1 MNPKI
6 NLLNSN
12 LTKYREEIVNHALY
26 KKLNSVK
33 DIAVMMEHH
42 VYAVWDFMSLL
53 KALQSL
59 LTCTTSP
66 WKPVGDGKIRQL
78 VNSIVLEEES
88 DVDKENNPLS
98 HYEMYIDAMK
108 QCGANTS
115 AIESFVSNVSA
126 TNIPSVNDGVDAF
139 LKTTFDVIESNET
152 HKIASAFTFGREDLI
167 PDMFTAIVNEYN
179 KENKLDKF
187 VYYLERHIELD
198 GGEHGPLA
206 LELISNL
213 CGDDDNKWREVE
225 ETAIACL
232 IARKKLWDSILTCL
246 LYTSPSPRD

>member
-1 MNPKI
+1 MNQKI
-6 NLLNSN
+6 NILNSN

-26 KKLNSVK
+26 KKLNSVE
-33 DIAVMMEHH
+33 DIAVMMEYH

-115 AIESFVSNVSA
+115 AIESFVANVSSI
-126 TNIPSVNDGVDAF
+126 NIPSVNDGVDAF
-139 LKTTFDVIESNET
+139 LNTTFDVIDSNET

-167 PDMFTAIVNEYN
+167 PDMFAAIVNEYN
-179 KENKLDKF
+179 TENNLDKF

-213 CGDDDNKWREVE
+213 CGDDDNKWKEVE

-232 IARKKLWDSILTCL
+232 VARKKLWDSILENL
-246 LYTSPSPRD
+246 S

>member
-6 NLLNSN
+6 NILNSN

-26 KKLNSVK
+26 KKLNSVE
-33 DIAVMMEHH
+33 DIAVMMEYH

-88 DVDKENNPLS
+88 DIDKENNPLS

-115 AIESFVSNVSA
+115 AIESFVSNVS
-126 TNIPSVNDGVDAF
+126 TINIPSVNDGVDAF

-179 KENKLDKF
+179 TENNLDKF

-213 CGDDDNKWREVE
+213 CGDDDNKWKEVE

-232 IARKKLWDSILTCL
+232 VARKKLWDSILADL
-246 LYTSPSPRD
+246 N

>member
-6 NLLNSN
+6 HILNSN

-26 KKLNSVK
+26 KKLNSVE
-33 DIAVMMEHH
+33 DIAVMMEYH

-88 DVDKENNPLS
+88 DIDKENNPLS

-126 TNIPSVNDGVDAF
+126 TNIPSVNDGVNAF
-139 LKTTFDVIESNET
+139 LKTTFGVIESNET

-179 KENKLDKF
+179 TANNLDKF

-213 CGDDDNKWREVE
+213 CGDDDNKWKEVE

-232 IARKKLWDSILTCL
+232 VARKKLWDSILANL
-246 LYTSPSPRD
+246 N

>member
-6 NLLNSN
+6 NILNSN

-26 KKLNSVK
+26 KKLNSVE
-33 DIAVMMEHH
+33 DIAVMMEYH

-115 AIESFVSNVSA
+115 AIESFVANVSA
-126 TNIPSVNDGVDAF
+126 TNIPSVNEGVDAF

-167 PDMFTAIVNEYN
+167 PDMFTAIVDEYN
-179 KENKLDKF
+179 TENNLDKF

-213 CGDDDNKWREVE
+213 CGDDDDKWREVE

-232 IARKKLWDSILTCL
+232 VARKKLWDSILANL
-246 LYTSPSPRD
+246 N

>member
-6 NLLNSN
+6 NILNSN

-26 KKLNSVK
+26 KKLNSVE
-33 DIAVMMEHH
+33 DIAVMMEYH

-115 AIESFVSNVSA
+115 AIESFVANVSSI
-126 TNIPSVNDGVDAF
+126 NIPSVNDGVDAF
-139 LKTTFDVIESNET
+139 LNTTFDVIDSNET

-179 KENKLDKF
+179 TENNLDKF

-213 CGDDDNKWREVE
+213 CGDDDNKWKEVE

-232 IARKKLWDSILTCL
+232 VARKKLWDSILENL
-246 LYTSPSPRD
+246 S

>member
-6 NLLNSN
+6 NILNSN

-26 KKLNSVK
+26 KKLNSVE
-33 DIAVMMEHH
+33 DIAVMMEYH

-115 AIESFVSNVSA
+115 AIESFVANVSA

-139 LKTTFDVIESNET
+139 LNTTFDVIDSNET

-179 KENKLDKF
+179 TENNLDKF

-213 CGDDDNKWREVE
+213 CGDDDNKWKEVE

-232 IARKKLWDSILTCL
+232 VARKKLWDSILENL
-246 LYTSPSPRD
+246 S

>member
-12 LTKYREEIVNHALY
+12 LTKYREEIVNHPLY
-26 KKLNSVK
+26 KKLNSVE

-115 AIESFVSNVSA
+115 AIESFVSNVST
-126 TNIPSVNDGVDAF
+126 TNMPSVNDGVDAF

-179 KENKLDKF
+179 TENNLDKF

-213 CGDDDNKWREVE
+213 CGDDDDKWREVE

-232 IARKKLWDSILTCL
+232 VARKKLWDSILADL
-246 LYTSPSPRD
+246 N

>member
-6 NLLNSN
+6 KILNSN
-12 LTKYREEIVNHALY
+12 LTKYRKEIVNHALY
-26 KKLNSVK
+26 KKLNSVE
-33 DIAVMMEHH
+33 DIAVMMEYH

-115 AIESFVSNVSA
+115 AIESFVANVSA

-139 LKTTFDVIESNET
+139 LKTTFDVIDSNET

-179 KENKLDKF
+179 TENNLDKF

-213 CGDDDNKWREVE
+213 CGDDDNKWKEVE

-232 IARKKLWDSILTCL
+232 VARKKLWDSILANL
-246 LYTSPSPRD
+246 N

>member
-1 MNPKI
+1 MNLKI
-6 NLLNSN
+6 QILNSN
-12 LTKYREEIVNHALY
+12 LTKYREEIVNHNLY
-26 KKLNSVK
+26 KKLNSVE
-33 DIAVMMEHH
+33 DIAVMMEYH

-88 DVDKENNPLS
+88 DIDKENNPLS

-126 TNIPSVNDGVDAF
+126 TNIPLVNDGVDAF

-179 KENKLDKF
+179 TENNLDKF

-213 CGDDDNKWREVE
+213 CGDDDNKWKEVE

-232 IARKKLWDSILTCL
+232 VARKKLWDSILADL
-246 LYTSPSPRD
+246 N

>member
-12 LTKYREEIVNHALY
+12 LTKYREEIVNHPLY
-26 KKLNSVK
+26 KKLNSVE
-33 DIAVMMEHH
+33 DIAVMMQHH

-115 AIESFVSNVSA
+115 AIENFVSNVS
-126 TNIPSVNDGVDAF
+126 TTSIPSVNDGVDAF

-179 KENKLDKF
+179 TENNLDKF

-213 CGDDDNKWREVE
+213 CGDDDDKWREVE

-232 IARKKLWDSILTCL
+232 VARKKLWDSILADL
-246 LYTSPSPRD
+246 N

>member
-6 NLLNSN
+6 NILNSN

-26 KKLNSVK
+26 KKLNSVE
-33 DIAVMMEHH
+33 DIAVMMEYH

-115 AIESFVSNVSA
+115 TIDSFVANVSA

-179 KENKLDKF
+179 TVNNLDKF

-213 CGDDDNKWREVE
+213 CGDDDNKWKEVE

-232 IARKKLWDSILTCL
+232 VARKKLWDSILANL
-246 LYTSPSPRD
+246 N

>member
-12 LTKYREEIVNHALY
+12 LTKYRKEIVNHPLY
-26 KKLNSVK
+26 KKLNSVE

-115 AIESFVSNVSA
+115 AIESFVSNVST

-179 KENKLDKF
+179 TENNLDKF

-213 CGDDDNKWREVE
+213 CGDDDDKWREVE

-232 IARKKLWDSILTCL
+232 VARKKLWDSILADL
-246 LYTSPSPRD
+246 N

>member
-26 KKLNSVK
+26 KKLNSVE

-115 AIESFVSNVSA
+115 AIESFVSNVST
-126 TNIPSVNDGVDAF
+126 TNMPSVNDGVDAF

-179 KENKLDKF
+179 TENNLDKF

-213 CGDDDNKWREVE
+213 CGDDDDKWREVE

-232 IARKKLWDSILTCL
+232 VARKKLWDSILANL
-246 LYTSPSPRD
+246 N

>member
-6 NLLNSN
+6 NILNSN

-26 KKLNSVK
+26 KKLNSVE
-33 DIAVMMEHH
+33 DIAVMMEYH

-115 AIESFVSNVSA
+115 AIESFVANVSA
-126 TNIPSVNDGVDAF
+126 TNIPSVNEGVDAF

-167 PDMFTAIVNEYN
+167 PDMFTAIVDEYN
-179 KENKLDKF
+179 TENNLDKF

-213 CGDDDNKWREVE
+213 CGDDDNKWKEVE

-232 IARKKLWDSILTCL
+232 VARKKLWDSILENL
-246 LYTSPSPRD
+246 S

>member
-12 LTKYREEIVNHALY
+12 LTKYREEIVNHPLY
-26 KKLNSVK
+26 KKLNSLE

-115 AIESFVSNVSA
+115 AIESFVSNVST
-126 TNIPSVNDGVDAF
+126 TNMPSVNDGVDAF

-179 KENKLDKF
+179 TENNLDKF

-213 CGDDDNKWREVE
+213 CGDDDNKWKEVE

-232 IARKKLWDSILTCL
+232 VARKKLWDSILANL
-246 LYTSPSPRD
+246 N

>member
-115 AIESFVSNVSA
+115 AIESFVSNVST
-126 TNIPSVNDGVDAF
+126 TNMPSVNDGVDAF

-179 KENKLDKF
+179 TENNLDKF

-213 CGDDDNKWREVE
+213 CGDDDDKWREVE

-232 IARKKLWDSILTCL
+232 VARKKLWDSILADL
-246 LYTSPSPRD
+246 N

>member
-26 KKLNSVK
+26 KKLNSVE

-115 AIESFVSNVSA
+115 AIESFVSNVST
-126 TNIPSVNDGVDAF
+126 TNIPSANDGVDAF

-179 KENKLDKF
+179 TENNLDKF

-232 IARKKLWDSILTCL
+232 IARKKLWDSILTDL
-246 LYTSPSPRD
+246 K

>member
-12 LTKYREEIVNHALY
+12 LTKYREEIVNHPLY
-26 KKLNSVK
+26 KKLNSVE

-179 KENKLDKF
+179 TENNLDKF

-213 CGDDDNKWREVE
+213 CGDDDNKWKEVE

-232 IARKKLWDSILTCL
+232 VARKKLWDSILADL
-246 LYTSPSPRD
+246 N

>member
-26 KKLNSVK
+26 KKLNSVE

-115 AIESFVSNVSA
+115 AIESFVSNVST

-179 KENKLDKF
+179 TENNLDKF

-232 IARKKLWDSILTCL
+232 VARKKLWDSILANL
-246 LYTSPSPRD
+246 N

>member
-26 KKLNSVK
+26 KKLNSVE

-115 AIESFVSNVSA
+115 AIESFVANVSA

-139 LKTTFDVIESNET
+139 LNTTFDVIDSNET

-179 KENKLDKF
+179 TENNLDKF

-213 CGDDDNKWREVE
+213 CGDDDNKWKEVE

-232 IARKKLWDSILTCL
+232 VARKKLWDSILANL
-246 LYTSPSPRD
+246 N